1 MNEDA
6 YDAWIIKIK
15 MSDPEELDSLINS
28 DGYEASIEE

>member
-1 MNEDA
+1 M
-6 YDAWIIKIK
+6 IKIK